1 MPTWNIDASHT
12 DLEFSVRHMAIST
25 VKGRFQALS
34 GNVETDE
41 AGALKAVKVSIDANS
56 INTGDA
62 QRDGHLKSPDFFDT
76 ATNPTVDFVSTQ
88 VLSKGGNHYSVTGD
102 LTLNGQTKPVTL
114 EVETTPAI
122 KDPFGLTRTAASGSG
137 KISRK
142 DWGLTWNQ
150 VLELGGVLV
159 SDEVKINL
167 EVQAIIPPS
176 A

>member
-12 DLEFSVRHMAIST
+12 DLEFSVRHLAIST

-34 GNVETDE
+34 GNVEIDE
-41 AGALKAVKVSIDANS
+41 AGGLQGVKVSVDANS

-62 QRDGHLKSPDFFDT
+62 QRDGHLKSADFFDT
-76 ATNPTVDFVSTQ
+76 ATNPTLEFVSTQ
-88 VLSKGGNHYSVTGD
+88 VTPKGGNAYSVIGH
-102 LTLNGQTKPVTL
+102 LTMNGQTKPVTL

-137 KISRK
+137 KLSRK
-142 DWGLTWNQ
+142 DWGLVWNQ
-150 VLELGGVLV
+150 ALELGGVMV

-167 EVQAIIPPS
+167 EVQAIVPPS

>member
-1 MPTWNIDASHT
+1 MTTWNIDASHT
-12 DLEFSVRHMAIST
+12 DLEFSVRHMGIST

-34 GNVETDE
+34 GNVETDD
-41 AGALKAVKVSIDANS
+41 AGTLKSVKVSVDANS
-56 INTGDA
+56 INTGEA
-62 QRDGHLKSPDFFDT
+62 QRDGHLKSADFFGVE
-76 ATNPTVDFVSTQ
+76 ANPTLEFASTQ
-88 VLSKGGNHYSVTGD
+88 VIAKGGNHYSVTGD
-102 LTLNGQTKPVTL
+102 LTMNGHTNPVTL
-114 EVETTPAI
+114 AVETTPAI

-142 DWGLTWNQ
+142 DWGMNFNQ

>member
-1 MPTWNIDASHT
+1 MTTWNIDASHT

-34 GNVETDE
+34 GNVETD
-41 AGALKAVKVSIDANS
+41 ANGALKAVKVSVDANS

-88 VLSKGGNHYSVTGD
+88 VLSKGGNNYSVTGN
-102 LTLNGQTKPVTL
+102 LTMNGQTKPVTL

-150 VLELGGVLV
+150 ALELGGVLV

>member
-1 MPTWNIDASHT
+1 MTTWNIDPSHT

-41 AGALKAVKVSIDANS
+41 TGALKTVKVSVDTNS

-62 QRDGHLKSPDFFDT
+62 QRDGHLKSPDFFD
-76 ATNPTVDFVSTQ
+76 AAANPTVDFISTQ
-88 VLSKGGNHYSVTGD
+88 VLSKGGNSYSVTGD
-102 LTLNGQTKPVTL
+102 LTMNGQTKPVTL

-142 DWGLTWNQ
+142 EWGLTWNQ
-150 VLELGGVLV
+150 ALELGGVLV

>member
-41 AGALKAVKVSIDANS
+41 AGALKAVTVSVDANS
-56 INTGDA
+56 INTGDV

-88 VLSKGGNHYSVTGD
+88 VLSKGGNNYSVTGN
-102 LTLNGQTKPVTL
+102 LTMNGQTKPVTL

-142 DWGLTWNQ
+142 EWGLTWNQ
-150 VLELGGVLV
+150 ALELGGVLV

>member
-41 AGALKAVKVSIDANS
+41 AGALTAVKVSVDANS
-56 INTGDA
+56 INTGDV

-88 VLSKGGNHYSVTGD
+88 VLSKGGNNYSVTGD
-102 LTLNGQTKPVTL
+102 LSMNGQTKPVTL
-114 EVETTPAI
+114 EVETTAPI

-150 VLELGGVLV
+150 ALELGGVLV

>member
-1 MPTWNIDASHT
+1 MTTWNIDTSHT

-41 AGALKAVKVSIDANS
+41 NGALKAVKVSVDANS

-76 ATNPTVDFVSTQ
+76 AANPTVDFVSTQ
-88 VLSKGGNHYSVTGD
+88 VFSKGGNNYSVTGN
-102 LTLNGQTKPVTL
+102 LTMNGQTKPVTL

-142 DWGLTWNQ
+142 EWGLTWNQ
-150 VLELGGVLV
+150 ALELGGVLV

>member
-1 MPTWNIDASHT
+1 MTTWNIDASHT

-34 GNVETDE
+34 GHVETDE
-41 AGALKAVKVSIDANS
+41 ADALKAVKVSVDANS

-62 QRDGHLKSPDFFDT
+62 QRDGHLKSPDFLNT
-76 ATNPTVDFVSTQ
+76 EANSTIDFVSTQ
-88 VLSKGGNHYSVTGD
+88 VLSKGGNHYSVTGN
-102 LTLNGQTKPVTL
+102 LTLNGQTKPLTL
-114 EVETTPAI
+114 EVETVPAI

-150 VLELGGVLV
+150 ALELGGVLV

>member
-1 MPTWNIDASHT
+1 MTTWNIDPSHT

-41 AGALKAVKVSIDANS
+41 AGALKAFKVSVDANS

-62 QRDGHLKSPDFFDT
+62 QRDGHLKSPDFFDV
-76 ATNPTVDFVSTQ
+76 ANHPTLEFASTQ
-88 VLSKGGNHYSVTGD
+88 VTSKGGNHYSVLGN
-102 LTLNGQTKPVTL
+102 LTMNGQTKPVAL
-114 EVETTPAI
+114 EVETSAAI
-122 KDPFGLTRTAASGSG
+122 KDPYGMTRTAATGSG
-137 KISRK
+137 KLSRK
-142 DWGLTWNQ
+142 DWGLVWNQ
-150 VLELGGVLV
+150 VLELGSVMV

-167 EVQAIIPPS
+167 EVEAIIPPS

>member
-1 MPTWNIDASHT
+1 MTTWNIDASHT

-34 GNVETDE
+34 GHVETDE
-41 AGALKAVKVSIDANS
+41 AGALKAVKVSVDANS

-62 QRDGHLKSPDFFDT
+62 QRDGHLKSPDFLNT
-76 ATNPTVDFVSTQ
+76 EANPTLEFVSTQ
-88 VLSKGGNHYSVTGD
+88 VIGKGGNSYSVTGN
-102 LTLNGQTKPVTL
+102 LTLNGQTKPLTL
-114 EVETTPAI
+114 EVETVPAI

-137 KISRK
+137 KLSRK
-142 DWGLTWNQ
+142 EWGLTWNQ
-150 VLELGGVLV
+150 ALELGGVLV

-167 EVQAIIPPS
+167 EVQAISPPS